1 MMREKRDAPELRPDP
16 SSIWNSS
23 MHSSFASTRKA
34 PPNSQRS
41 QIGIPY
47 VVRKNTRRC
56 SGSGSRH
63 CDGPCLCIRSCQ
75 RQQSANYI
83 ARRHR
88 PETGC
93 DDGTSQKPSQVRE
106 HHPGMCVYRPMC
118 MFVYRA
124 GLTRFGLFSVSHLSF
139 SLFRPL
145 QGLMA
150 QKGLT
155 RGQAEKRYGEFLAD
169 PDGFALKAAEEQ
181 RREKG
186 EWNWQNIFLFIKS
199 PVEYT

>member
-1 MMREKRDAPELRPDP
+1 MERLKNPAKFE
-16 SSIWNSS
+16 
-23 MHSSFASTRKA
+23 ST
-34 PPNSQRS
+34 
-41 QIGIPY
+41 I
-47 VVRKNTRRC
+47 
-56 SGSGSRH
+56 
-63 CDGPCLCIRSCQ
+63 
-75 RQQSANYI
+75 
-83 ARRHR
+83 
-88 PETGC
+88 
-93 DDGTSQKPSQVRE
+93 QV
-106 HHPGMCVYRPMC
+106 CVYRPMC

-169 PDGFALKAAEEQ
+169 PEGFALKAAEEQ